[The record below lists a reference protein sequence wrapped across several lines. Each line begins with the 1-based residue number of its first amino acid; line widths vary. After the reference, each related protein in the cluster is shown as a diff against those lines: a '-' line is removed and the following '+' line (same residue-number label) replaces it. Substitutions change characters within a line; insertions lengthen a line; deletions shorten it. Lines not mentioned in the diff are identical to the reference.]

1 MIFQAQISELRL
13 QLEQAK
19 SDKAKRFELPKTP
32 LLEMKE
38 TVAQVQREMLQPQL
52 QMQTQQNDK
61 QKNKMKEE
69 EKKKKK
75 TVIATSPAQV
85 QCSQLKQQVLRQLMD
100 KERNEGGGRQ
110 AEQTEHA
117 KHKDEEEHK
126 VEHSQ
131 VGQGIL

>member
-52 QMQTQQNDK
+52 QMQ

-69 EKKKKK
+69 KKKK
-75 TVIATSPAQV
+75 TVIATPPAQI

-117 KHKDEEEHK
+117 KYKNEEEHE

-131 VGQGIL
+131 VSQGIL